1 VRAVALT
8 ISFFALALPASAGAQ
23 VLTLNCQY
31 EITYDM
37 KLLTKTLETGGFPAI
52 IYINEVPGVA
62 RIETNSGRFV
72 YVGGFDEQELT
83 GDCERVDGTAK
94 CYAREEAKARIRAA
108 GRKISHYLPKDIAV
122 MANALLLQ
130 EPEPFITKARDVI
143 AGGPREIH
151 AAGSIDAVSTALGIP
166 Y

>member
-1 VRAVALT
+1 MATRSLSRT
-8 ISFFALALPASAGAQ
+8 KPRDYRPQLLALAR
-23 VLTLNCQY
+23 Y
-31 EITYDM
+31 
-37 KLLTKTLETGGFPAI
+37 
-52 IYINEVPGVA
+52 
-62 RIETNSGRFV
+62 
-72 YVGGFDEQELT
+72 
-83 GDCERVDGTAK
+83 
-94 CYAREEAKARIRAA
+94 YAREEAKARIRAA

-130 EPEPFITKARDVI
+130 EPEPFITKARDLI

>member
-62 RIETNSGRFV
+62 RIETTNSGRFV

-94 CYAREEAKARIRAA
+94 FKGRLTINRINGEFELVKSSGSVSNPEVFYTVSNGHCTVAK
-108 GRKISHYLPKDIAV
+108 KL
-122 MANALLLQ
+122 
-130 EPEPFITKARDVI
+130 F
-143 AGGPREIH
+143 
-151 AAGSIDAVSTALGIP
+151 
-166 Y
+166 